1 MTNEERIQKWLER
14 SETAMPEELET
25 ALPRPARSAPER
37 AERFDPDAFSP
48 ASNVGE
54 ASLEQARLDIL
65 TRRRERWHRLLGR
78 LALFGALPL
87 LIVFLYV
94 KLAATPLYQGEAVF
108 TVQTS
113 TESAPSPTAG
123 LFSVGGA
130 NSTIADAFKAREFI
144 LSRPMMNYMQQR
156 YGFLD
161 HFRSAKMD
169 PLSRLG
175 ENGDPY
181 NYYLKRVKVAVDVQ
195 EGILRLYVQ
204 ARTPQDATRFG
215 NGILAAAET
224 HVNDMSRKITNDQ
237 MSALT
242 QDVQEA
248 EQQVAESGR
257 SLAAVQARRGEFNP
271 EQSATAVYQ
280 LISQLELQQSE
291 AQRQRNS
298 LLDQGLTNS
307 PLLPQLEA
315 RMSELKAQIAEQRQR
330 LVNPNGTSLSTT
342 LSEFQGATARKEI
355 AQARWQSALNTLQQ
369 AYLRTLEER
378 RYFVVI
384 VGMSVGAVPAVGDLL
399 PIALPILAALL
410 VLGLAALALRRVAFP
425 ASMPG
430 RRRVA
435 EVFAEWRR

>member
-14 SETAMPEELET
+14 SETALPEERET
-25 ALPRPARSAPER
+25 KQRRARRDLPDHAERITMEALSPARPM
-37 AERFDPDAFSP
+37 
-48 ASNVGE
+48 GE
-54 ASLEQARLDIL
+54 ASLEQARIDIL
-65 TRRRERWHRLLGR
+65 ARRRARWHQLLGR

-87 LIVFLYV
+87 LIIFAYV

-123 LFSVGGA
+123 LFSIGGA
-130 NSTIADAFKAREFI
+130 GSTIADAFKAREFI

-156 YGFLD
+156 YGYLD

-169 PLSRLG
+169 PLTRLSAT
-175 ENGDPY
+175 GDPY
-181 NYYLKRVKVAVDVQ
+181 GYYLKRVKVAVDVQ

-204 ARTPQDATRFG
+204 ARTQQDAIRFG

-224 HVNDMSRKITNDQ
+224 HVNDLSHKITNDQ
-237 MSALT
+237 ISALT

-248 EQQVAESGR
+248 ERQVAESGR

-280 LISQLELQQSE
+280 LISQLELQQSD
-291 AQRQRNS
+291 AQRQRNG
-298 LLDQGLTNS
+298 LIDQGLTNS
-307 PLLPQLEA
+307 PLLPQLDA
-315 RMSELKAQIAEQRQR
+315 RISELKGQIAEQRQR
-330 LVNPNGTSLSTT
+330 LVNPGGTSLSTT
-342 LSEFQGATARKEI
+342 LNEFQGATARKEI

-369 AYLRTLEER
+369 AYLRTLQDR

-384 VGMSVGAVPAVGDLL
+384 VGMSAAGIPEVRDVL
-399 PIALPILAALL
+399 PIALPILAVLL
-410 VLGLAALALRRVAFP
+410 VLGLATFAVRRALARVPNAP
-425 ASMPG
+425 TG
-430 RRRVA
+430 RAV
-435 EVFAEWRR
+435 EVFSKWRR